1 MTNLNNNELSARTNL
16 HNFCNTVK
24 AGLHNAV
31 VSPSK
36 RHALLVL
43 LLLGAALC
51 AAIYWPYHLPA
62 ALAGLML
69 VPAAFTYLCWAAVS
83 AAAVGYVPGALE
95 MQHNFA
101 RIGFTNSAG
110 EAPYLIQKEQR
121 GNAAILTYH
130 CTGFPVSAWID
141 KQLELESA
149 LNMLIA
155 SVKEGDDR
163 RTVSL
168 CCVPPEHVFDTIEW
182 HGGAGGLY
190 WGCGLMTTLPD
201 IPRLYTAL
209 AEVLAAL
216 MYAHRLPPRMDQR
229 VIWGVEAGWTVLLG
243 AFLQA
248 TGKVPLAWWIPCMAM
263 AILSMLLFLW
273 VTRSITLLEAGYVCA
288 RAFILAELAASVE
301 WQLHCVLWPQRGGA
315 EPLSLLLL
323 AAVYGGIFAAMLFV
337 ENRRPGPAGKLKIT
351 PAGTFVA
358 VVMALTAFAV
368 SNLSFANGSEANMNM
383 FYIRTLV
390 DLAGVLILTVQH
402 EQLREAALHSEL
414 AELDGVL
421 HRQYEQYKQSKEN
434 IRLINRRYHELKMQ
448 IAAIRAER
456 DHAKQDVA
464 LAAMESGIRQYEAEN
479 KTGNPVLDTLLTAKS
494 LYCQQHHITMTCVA
508 DGHLLD
514 FLETGEICTIVGTA
528 LDNATESVETEP
540 DHEKRLIRVAVYA
553 QNGFVMLRFENY
565 CAQEVELGADGL
577 PRRNTH
583 GGSDLRSVRA
593 AAEKRGGTMTLHW
606 ENGWFT
612 LRVLLPQKS

>member
-1 MTNLNNNELSARTNL
+1 
-16 HNFCNTVK
+16 
-24 AGLHNAV
+24 
-31 VSPSK
+31 
-36 RHALLVL
+36 
-43 LLLGAALC
+43 
-51 AAIYWPYHLPA
+51 
-62 ALAGLML
+62 
-69 VPAAFTYLCWAAVS
+69 
-83 AAAVGYVPGALE
+83 
-95 MQHNFA
+95 
-101 RIGFTNSAG
+101 
-110 EAPYLIQKEQR
+110 
-121 GNAAILTYH
+121 
-130 CTGFPVSAWID
+130 
-141 KQLELESA
+141 
-149 LNMLIA
+149 
-155 SVKEGDDR
+155 
-163 RTVSL
+163 
-168 CCVPPEHVFDTIEW
+168 
-182 HGGAGGLY
+182 
-190 WGCGLMTTLPD
+190 MTTLPD

-216 MYAHRLPPRMDQR
+216 LYAHRLPPRMDQR
-229 VIWGVEAGWTVLLG
+229 VIWGVEAGWAVLLG

-248 TGKVPLAWWIPCMAM
+248 TGEVPLAWWIPCMAM

-288 RAFILAELAASVE
+288 RAFILAELAASME
-301 WQLHCVLWPQRGGA
+301 WQLHCVLWPQRGGT

-323 AAVYGGIFAAMLFV
+323 AAVYGGIFAAML
-337 ENRRPGPAGKLKIT
+337 L
-351 PAGTFVA
+351 

-464 LAAMESGIRQYEAEN
+464 LAAMESVIRQCEAEN

-494 LYCQQHHITMTCVA
+494 LYCQQYHITMTCVA

-583 GGSDLRSVRA
+583 GGSDLRGVRA

-606 ENGWFT
+606 ENEWFT

>member
-1 MTNLNNNELSARTNL
+1 
-16 HNFCNTVK
+16 
-24 AGLHNAV
+24 
-31 VSPSK
+31 
-36 RHALLVL
+36 
-43 LLLGAALC
+43 
-51 AAIYWPYHLPA
+51 
-62 ALAGLML
+62 
-69 VPAAFTYLCWAAVS
+69 
-83 AAAVGYVPGALE
+83 
-95 MQHNFA
+95 
-101 RIGFTNSAG
+101 
-110 EAPYLIQKEQR
+110 
-121 GNAAILTYH
+121 
-130 CTGFPVSAWID
+130 
-141 KQLELESA
+141 
-149 LNMLIA
+149 
-155 SVKEGDDR
+155 
-163 RTVSL
+163 
-168 CCVPPEHVFDTIEW
+168 
-182 HGGAGGLY
+182 
-190 WGCGLMTTLPD
+190 MTTLPD

-216 MYAHRLPPRMDQR
+216 LYAHRLPPRMDQR
-229 VIWGVEAGWTVLLG
+229 VIWGVEAGWAVLLG

-323 AAVYGGIFAAMLFV
+323 AVVYGGIFTAMLFV

-368 SNLSFANGSEANMNM
+368 SNLSFANGSEANMKM

-479 KTGNPVLDTLLTAKS
+479 KTGNPVLDTLLTAKTME
-494 LYCQQHHITMTCVA
+494 CQQENITITSVA
-508 DGHLLD
+508 DGRMLG
-514 FLETGEICTIVGTA
+514 FLTIRELCTIVGVA
-528 LDNATESVETEP
+528 LDNAIAAVHAEP
-540 DHEKRLIRVAVYA
+540 DPEKRLIKVAVYS
-553 QNGFVMLRFENY
+553 QGGFAMLRFEHY
-565 CAQEVELGADGL
+565 TEAAPALDADGL
-577 PRRNTH
+577 PKQGSDLKSVRTTVGQH
-583 GGSDLRSVRA
+583 GGS
-593 AAEKRGGTMTLHW
+593 MTLHW
-606 ENGWFT
+606 ENNWCT
-612 LRVLLPQKS
+612 LRILFPLPQNK